1 MVSQFHNLVFPR
13 SIDFFRLSRL
23 NQHQFQCRQMLFALF
38 RHDHPHFRFQNA
50 LKARPPWKQI
60 NQKVR
65 YTRTI
70 SSSKYCRF
78 EKTGSCIPDES
89 MPTLLSTPL
98 TIETTPT
105 ETGYAT
111 TEQSEYEQTE
121 KASNIDSEQL
131 QEIMDTLRMNKI
143 ELNRNSRM
151 FDELK
156 ARIRIMEEEAE
167 SDPYQHSYEFAIT
180 IVRVK
185 CKINDLEVLT
195 DRLQY

>member
-1 MVSQFHNLVFPR
+1 MPANVIRPIPTRPSSLPVPERPQSQTTMETDQ
-13 SIDFFRLSRL
+13 SES
-23 NQHQFQCRQMLFALF
+23 QG
-38 RHDHPHFRFQNA
+38 
-50 LKARPPWKQI
+50 
-60 NQKVR
+60 
-65 YTRTI
+65 YTNKILITI
-70 SSSKYCRF
+70 
-78 EKTGSCIPDES
+78 GSCIPDES

-98 TIETTPT
+98 TIDTTPK

-111 TEQSEYEQTE
+111 TEQSEYEHNE
-121 KASNIDSEQL
+121 NANNFDSEQL

-167 SDPYQHSYEFAIT
+167 SDPYQHSYEFAMT

-185 CKINDLEVLT
+185 RKINDLEVLT

>member
-1 MVSQFHNLVFPR
+1 M
-13 SIDFFRLSRL
+13 
-23 NQHQFQCRQMLFALF
+23 
-38 RHDHPHFRFQNA
+38 
-50 LKARPPWKQI
+50 
-60 NQKVR
+60 
-65 YTRTI
+65 
-70 SSSKYCRF
+70 
-78 EKTGSCIPDES
+78 GSCIPDES

-121 KASNIDSEQL
+121 KVNNIDSEQF

-156 ARIRIMEEEAE
+156 ARIKIMEEEAE
-167 SDPYQHSYEFAIT
+167 SDPYQHRYEFAMMIVQVTREKNNLDWKYRYT
-180 IVRVK
+180 IPK
-185 CKINDLEVLT
+185 MK
-195 DRLQY
+195 